1 MRHSRHSATFDT
13 VPDLIRELGV
23 PAKRIRLFPAPGTA
37 TERDLIRIN
46 DRKEGLCEL
55 VEGTLVEKPVGYR
68 EGFLALRIGRILA
81 EYVESLAFGLVSG
94 ADSEHRLRRG
104 LVRLP
109 DVSFVSWDQLPSR
122 KIPEESVPDLYPDL
136 AVEIFSRSNTR
147 REMARKRRE
156 YFRAG
161 CRLVWI
167 VYPKTETIEVYATP
181 TGFET
186 LDIDDILNGGEV
198 LRGLKLPVRKIFAP
212 PPTPPKP
219 RNGKSK

>member
-1 MRHSRHSATFDT
+1 MRHLKHLSAFGT
-13 VPDLIRELGV
+13 VADLIYELGV
-23 PAKRIRLFPAPGTA
+23 PAKRIRMLPPPGTA

-55 VEGTLVEKPVGYR
+55 VEGTLVEKPVGYL

-81 EYVESLAFGLVSG
+81 EFVESLALGLVTG

-109 DVSFVSWDQLPSR
+109 DVSFVSWDQLPTR

-136 AVEIFSRSNTR
+136 AVEVFSRSNTR
-147 REMARKRRE
+147 REMVRKRRE

-167 VYPKTETIEVYATP
+167 VYPKTEVVEVYRSPSEFRAF
-181 TGFET
+181 GINDT
-186 LDIDDILNGGEV
+186 LGGGDV
-198 LRGLKLPVRKIFAP
+198 LPGLKLPVRKIFAQ

>member
-1 MRHSRHSATFDT
+1 MRHSRPSATFGT
-13 VPDLIRELGV
+13 VADLIRELGV

-55 VEGTLVEKPVGYR
+55 VEGTLVEKPLGYR
-68 EGFLALRIGRILA
+68 EGFLALRMGRMLA
-81 EYVESLAFGLVSG
+81 EFVESLALGLVSG
-94 ADSEHRLRRG
+94 ADSVQRLRRG

-109 DVSFVSWDQLPSR
+109 DVSFVSWDQLPNR

-167 VYPKTETIEVYATP
+167 VYPKTETIEVYTTP

-186 LDIDDILNGGEV
+186 LDIDDIVNGGEV
-198 LRGLKLPVRKIFAP
+198 LPGLKLPVRKIFAP
-212 PPTPPKP
+212 PPTSPKP

>member
-1 MRHSRHSATFDT
+1 MTHSRHSATGGT
-13 VPDLIRELGV
+13 VADLIRELGV
-23 PAKRIRLFPAPGTA
+23 PAKRIRMFPPPGTA

-81 EYVESLAFGLVSG
+81 EFVESLALGLVSG

-109 DVSFVSWDQLPSR
+109 DVSFVSWDQLPNR

-167 VYPKTETIEVYATP
+167 VYPKTETIEVYTTP
-181 TGFET
+181 TEFET
-186 LDIDDILNGGEV
+186 SDIDDILSGGDV
-198 LRGLKLPVRKIFAP
+198 LPGLKLPVRKIFAP
-212 PPTPPKP
+212 PPTSPKP